1 MARRAQASDGLSFVS
16 AVFMASFSVVSIS
29 DNLTLPY
36 LSVEWSPL
44 CQREGEGKRGKMREG
59 GGGGGRKGY
68 GFCVVFL
75 GLLIIHTGN
84 AITTNYSRLSGLPC
98 VRRRERGRRGV
109 GEWGGI
115 CFFSPSGS
123 NYSYRKCKLL
133 YQ

>member
-59 GGGGGRKGY
+59 GGGGEGKDMVSAL
-68 GFCVVFL
+68 FSL
-75 GLLIIHTGN
+75 G
-84 AITTNYSRLSGLPC
+84 S
-98 VRRRERGRRGV
+98 
-109 GEWGGI
+109 
-115 CFFSPSGS
+115 
-123 NYSYRKCKLL
+123 
-133 YQ
+133 